1 MCVDETFPWV
11 AECQVW
17 LRGGRGVEGR
27 RRQQVRWPGQTG
39 GTSVMLSLP
48 LHFSGSQTSSIVTR
62 F

>member
-1 MCVDETFPWV
+1 MRVHEALPQV

-17 LRGGRGVEGR
+17 LRGRGWW
-27 RRQQVRWPGQTG
+27 QQEVRWPGQTEG
-39 GTSVMLSLP
+39 LPVMFSLP